1 MNEGV
6 LVPQLCLTLCDPID
20 WSPPGSSVHGI
31 FQARILE
38 WVAISI
44 SRNTNISS
52 VKSLSHVQLFAT
64 PWTAPCQASLSITNS
79 QSLPKFMSI
88 ESVMPFNHLIFY
100 HPLLLLPSILPRI
113 RVFSNE
119 LVLCFRWP
127 KYLEFQLQYQS
138 FQQIFRIDF
147 LYDGLV
153 GFPCCPRDS
162 QESSPTPQFKSI
174 NSSVLRFLYSL
185 NSRVHTWPLEKP

>member
-1 MNEGV
+1 MAKWFSSD
-6 LVPQLCLTLCDPID
+6 QLL
-20 WSPPGSSVHGI
+20 SSV
-31 FQARILE
+31 
-38 WVAISI
+38 W
-44 SRNTNISS
+44 
-52 VKSLSHVQLFAT
+52 LFAT

-174 NSSVLRFLYSL
+174 NSSVLRFLYSPTL
-185 NSRVHTWPLEKP
+185 TSIHELENP